1 MAKRVVIIGAGIG
14 GLAAGCYA
22 RMNGYDAQILESHT
36 TPGGL
41 CTSWKRKGFT
51 VDGSCH
57 WVTGSGPAS
66 PYYTIWNEIGAIQDR
81 TYIDYDYFVRF
92 QDANGR
98 VFSLYTDADRLE
110 AHMKELSPQDAAPT
124 EELCRMIREFS
135 RFSMPIRKPPELMNL
150 MDGLLLMRKFGPF
163 RKLFALAGAFSA
175 EGFSSRFKDPL
186 LREAIHNALFGASPS
201 LFPLIMTMGTMHA
214 RTAGYP
220 LGGSLEFARAIERR
234 YLSLGGTVRYG
245 ARVSK
250 VVERDGKAVG
260 VELSGGETVEAD
272 WVISACDMKWT
283 LQGLLDGTRMDPV
296 HRELLQTG
304 VTIPPA
310 IQVSFGVDMDLSD
323 RETGFNQGFR
333 LNQPLCI
340 GGKTIEWYNYKAY
353 SFDPSMAPKG
363 KSTVVTIFLGD
374 WKYWEKLKANPI
386 LYKEEK
392 ARIAQDCAR
401 AMDQRF
407 PGFSSKVEMS
417 DVATPLT
424 FERYTGNWKG
434 SYMTWILSPEFQRKH
449 RYVPKTVPGLDRFS
463 MASMWTNPPG
473 GLPGAASAGR
483 GVIQLLCARD
493 RRRFVT
499 STP

>member
-1 MAKRVVIIGAGIG
+1 MAKRVVIVGAGIS
-14 GLAAGCYA
+14 GLSTGCYA
-22 RMNGYDAQILESHT
+22 QMNGYDALMLESHSS
-36 TPGGL
+36 PGGL

-66 PYYTIWNEIGAIQDR
+66 PYYTIWKELGALKDR
-81 TYIDYDYFVRF
+81 TYVDYDYFARF
-92 QDANGR
+92 RDTNGR

-110 AHMKELSPQDAAPT
+110 AHMKELSPKDARPT
-124 EELCRMIREFS
+124 EDLCRMIRKFAG
-135 RFSMPIRKPPELMNL
+135 FSMPIKKPPELMNL
-150 MDGLLLMRKFGPF
+150 FDGISLMRKLRPYM
-163 RKLFALAGAFSA
+163 RLFAESGEFSA
-175 EGFSSRFKDPL
+175 DGFSSRFTDPL
-186 LREAIHNALFGASPS
+186 LRDGVRNALFGASPS

-245 ARVSK
+245 AAVTK
-250 VVERDGKAVG
+250 VLQRDGKAYG
-260 VELSGGETVEAD
+260 VQLADGQTVEGD
-272 WVISACDMKWT
+272 WVVSACDMKRT
-283 LQGLLDGTRMDPV
+283 LHGLLDGKRMDPV
-296 HRELLQTG
+296 HKELFETG
-304 VTIPPA
+304 LTIPPA
-310 IQVSFGVDMDLSD
+310 IQVSFGVDMDISD
-323 RETGFNQGFR
+323 REIGFSEGFR
-333 LNQPLCI
+333 LNEPLCI
-340 GGKTIEWYNYKAY
+340 GGRSVEWYNFKTYA
-353 SFDPSMAPKG
+353 FDPAMAPKG
-363 KSTVVTIFLGD
+363 KSAVVSIFLGD
-374 WKYWEKLKANPI
+374 WKHWEKLKGNPI

-392 ARIAQDCAR
+392 ARIAQDCAK
-401 AMDQRF
+401 AMDQRL

-434 SYMTWILSPEFQRKH
+434 SYMTWILGGEFQKKH
-449 RYVPKTVPGLDRFS
+449 RFVPKTVPGLDRFY

-493 RRRFVT
+493 RKRFVT